1 MWPVSNLYNYLFA
14 SSTQTGT
21 RAPKPKYIY
30 NWKRQSADIRD
41 YQLEESKLTTLNFP
55 KSYSLRNDMPPVLD
69 QKKLGSC
76 VSNATANALRYC
88 LKKEHEVDFA
98 PSRLYMYYYTR
109 LIEGNIN
116 EDTGCDIR
124 DAMKELHTYGGC
136 HESVW
141 PYDISKFTKRPANK
155 CTREAKTHLEG
166 FKYVAVRQNLNS
178 IKTALVSGFPVI
190 FGVNVYSSFESQD
203 AMETGNIPMPDT
215 DSEELLGGHCIL
227 LCGYDDTTELFTFEN
242 SWGNVGDA
250 GYFTLPYEYV
260 LDKELASD
268 FWVINFWK

>member
-1 MWPVSNLYNYLFA
+1 MWPSLNINNYFF
-14 SSTQTGT
+14 TTIPVKPT
-21 RAPKPKYIY
+21 PKYIY
-30 NWKRQSADIRD
+30 NWKRQAVDARD
-41 YQLEESKLTTLNFP
+41 YKLDELVHLTALSFP
-55 KSYSLRNDMPPVLD
+55 KKYSLREQLPPVLD
-69 QKKLGSC
+69 QGHLGSC

-109 LIEGNIN
+109 LIEGNVN
-116 EDTGCDIR
+116 KDTGCDIR

-178 IKTALVSGFPVI
+178 IKSALVSGFPVI
-190 FGVNVYSSFESQD
+190 FGVDVYSSFESPD
-203 AMETGNIPMPDT
+203 AMETGNIQMPDT
-215 DSEELLGGHCIL
+215 DKEELLGGHCIL
-227 LCGYDDTTELFTFEN
+227 LCGYDDTTELFTFQN
-242 SWGNVGDA
+242 SWNTSVGDL
-250 GYFTLPYEYV
+250 GFFTLPYKYV
-260 LDKELASD
+260 LDKNLASD